1 MTTCILHFGKG
12 TIGTRDTWK
21 QTHDIAEKRK
31 KRSSKS
37 KYNHFKVPE
46 TFKEVDANMGY
57 HVDCYRKFT
66 ALTDSIRSQEEEEQE
81 EATSSKTSELQ
92 L

>member
-12 TIGTRDTWK
+12 THKGIIQPFTRDTWK
-21 QTHDIAEKRK
+21 QAHDIAEKRK

-37 KYNHFKVPE
+37 KYNDLKVPE
-46 TFKEVDANMGY
+46 TFEEVDVSMGA

-66 ALTDSIRSQEEEEQE
+66 ALSESIR
-81 EATSSKTSELQ
+81 
-92 L
+92 